1 MKAIYVSEWL
11 NDFNKVYSSK
21 IKSEISKSFDIEDR
35 CLTKEDIF
43 SGNYKD
49 AEVIFSTWIMPELNK
64 EEVLLYLPKL
74 KYIFYAAGSVKSF
87 AKPFM
92 ECGVR
97 VFSAWQANAI
107 PVVEVATSE
116 ILLATK
122 GFYKNIISSKKNY
135 DKAKE
140 ENQSCYKG
148 NYDVNVGILG
158 YGAIGKK
165 VALELKK
172 HNINVYVYAN
182 NLSKE
187 DEKLGIIPASLEE
200 IFTKCDAVSNHLPD
214 IPELYGIIS
223 EKLFNLTGK
232 YFTFI
237 NTGRGREV
245 DENALIKKAKTDETF
260 IALLD
265 VTYPE
270 PPEKDSDL
278 FKLDNIILTTHFAG
292 SLGNE
297 VVRMSEYM
305 LNEAN
310 RILNNEQQLFEIK
323 LQDLD
328 RMA

>member
-1 MKAIYVSEWL
+1 MKAIYVSEWI
-11 NDFNKVYSSK
+11 NDFNRVYSSK
-21 IKSEISKSFDIEDR
+21 IKEEISKRFNIEDK
-35 CLTKEDIF
+35 CLNKDDIF
-43 SGNYKD
+43 TSKYSD
-49 AEVIFSTWIMPELNK
+49 VEVIFSTWIMPELTK
-64 EEVLLYLPKL
+64 EEVIKYLPNV
-74 KYIFYAAGSVKSF
+74 KYVFYAAGSVKSF
-87 AKPFM
+87 AKPFLKN
-92 ECGVR
+92 GAR

-122 GFYKNIISSKKNY
+122 GFYKNIITSKK
-135 DKAKE
+135 DFAKAKE
-140 ENQSCYKG
+140 ENQANFKG

-158 YGAIGKK
+158 YGAIGKR

-172 HNINVYVYAN
+172 HNINVYVFAN
-182 NLSKE
+182 NISKE
-187 DEKLGIIPASLEE
+187 DEALGIIPASLEE
-200 IFTKCDAVSNHLPD
+200 IFKKCDVVSNHLPD
-214 IPELYGIIS
+214 IPELYGIVDK
-223 EKLFNLTGK
+223 KLFSLTGK

-245 DENALIKKAKTDETF
+245 DEDALISKAKEDETF

-270 PPEKDSDL
+270 PPVPNSEM

-305 LNEAN
+305 LNESI
-310 RILNNEQQLFEIK
+310 RILNNEKPLFEVR
-323 LQDLD
+323 LEDLD